1 MRNVP
6 LTLVDVVAVPVTDL
20 AILTLPATPI
30 AGEVLEEREEDARQM
45 LSNAIRVAEDTAVG
59 NGRPQIKA
67 EVMCSAPAATLVK
80 ESKHAEMVVVG
91 SRGQSTWH
99 RALLGSVS
107 TARLR

>member
-1 MRNVP
+1 
-6 LTLVDVVAVPVTDL
+6 
-20 AILTLPATPI
+20 
-30 AGEVLEEREEDARQM
+30 M

-91 SRGQSTWH
+91 SRGQSTWPRPTRIGQH
-99 RALLGSVS
+99 RVGTPRSLPGCGDP
-107 TARLR
+107 